1 MTSRHKLIAFSMITL
16 GILLAVIGFTSGGKW
31 VIVKGD
37 NGFTVPSNN
46 GLEKNAHSL
55 KAFTDIHVVN
65 NYGDVE
71 ILQGDAYT
79 LETNV
84 VKNTDVS
91 YSMDNGTL
99 TVETK
104 SKGKT
109 GVTFGIG
116 NFQTPSIIITVP
128 KDAKL
133 NSLIVDSD
141 FGDTMLTGLHY
152 QQLTIK
158 GDYGDILLQNITGEK
173 TEITQAF
180 GDLTIEQFN
189 SNGVVVES
197 EHGEID
203 IEGTLNGQSQITS
216 NFGDTTLDLQN
227 KKSELGFE
235 LNTSFGEIT
244 VNDREHNGKA
254 SQLLEGN
261 NQLNVSL
268 SHGDLDLSLN

>member
-16 GILLAVIGFTSGGKW
+16 GILLAVVGFTSGGKW

-37 NGFTVPSNN
+37 NGFSVPSNN
-46 GLEKNAHSL
+46 GLEKNSHTL
-55 KAFTDIHVVN
+55 EAFSDIHVIN

-71 ILQGDAYT
+71 ILQGDSYT

-104 SKGKT
+104 SKGKN

-116 NFQTPSIIITVP
+116 TFKTPSIIITVP

-133 NSLIVDSD
+133 NSVIVDSD
-141 FGDTMLTGLHY
+141 FGDTMLQGLHY
-152 QQLTIK
+152 QQLSIK
-158 GDYGDILLQNITGEK
+158 GDYGDILLQNITSDK

-180 GDLTIEQFN
+180 GDLTLEQFI
-189 SNGVVVES
+189 SNGFVVES

-235 LNTSFGEIT
+235 LKTSFGEIT
-244 VNDREHNGKA
+244 VNDREHNSKA
-254 SQLLEGN
+254 SQPLEGH
-261 NQLNVSL
+261 NQLNASL
-268 SHGDLDLSLN
+268 SHGDLELSLN

>member
-1 MTSRHKLIAFSMITL
+1 
-16 GILLAVIGFTSGGKW
+16 
-31 VIVKGD
+31 
-37 NGFTVPSNN
+37 
-46 GLEKNAHSL
+46 
-55 KAFTDIHVVN
+55 
-65 NYGDVE
+65 
-71 ILQGDAYT
+71 
-79 LETNV
+79 
-84 VKNTDVS
+84 
-91 YSMDNGTL
+91 MDNGTL

-141 FGDTMLTGLHY
+141 FGDTMLKGLHY

-180 GDLTIEQFN
+180 GDLTLEQFN